1 MRLDQMFSA
10 RWLGSEESPDWQLVN
25 HVVVNALLVSSAEQ
39 YCDELVD
46 RSAEGLGTMR
56 GEEQVK
62 QARKHLS
69 LIPCSL

>member
-46 RSAEGLGTMR
+46 RSAEGLGYYEGRRAGKT
-56 GEEQVK
+56 G
-62 QARKHLS
+62 S
-69 LIPCSL
+69 